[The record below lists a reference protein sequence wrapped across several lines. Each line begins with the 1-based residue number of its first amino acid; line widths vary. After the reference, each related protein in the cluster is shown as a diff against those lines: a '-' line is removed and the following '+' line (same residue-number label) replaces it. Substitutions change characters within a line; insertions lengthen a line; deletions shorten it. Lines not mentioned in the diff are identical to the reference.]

1 MQELELLQQKLEHLL
16 KRFVALQAEQT
27 RLQQTVS
34 KQTEIIADQKERIV
48 QLEKEIQLKSV
59 VISASGSDG
68 QEKEKLK
75 KHLDKVIREIEKN
88 IEML

>member
-1 MQELELLQQKLEHLL
+1 MQELELLQQKLEQLL
-16 KRFVALQAEQT
+16 KRFVALQADQA

-34 KQTEIIADQKERIV
+34 RQTEIITDQKERIL
-48 QLEKEIQLKSV
+48 QLEKEIQLKSI
-59 VISASGSDG
+59 VISASGTDG

-75 KHLDKVIREIEKN
+75 KHLDNVIREIEKN